1 MMPVRQDDDYP
12 VELWHRTLCKVTDWL
27 YLCGDLPSEHD
38 LALLQLE
45 QWRDEGI
52 TAIIDVRQEWSD
64 EKLVADFAPEISYF
78 HLGTHDNG
86 GAQSPSW
93 FEDGLDA
100 LHEALRDRE
109 AKIVVHCHMG
119 VNRGPSMGFAY
130 LLDQGWQPV
139 DALTAIREARPIA
152 AVAYASDALR
162 AHHDRR
168 FVGEEAA
175 REQRQAIQAWM
186 ESNDIDVRTVIR
198 RIRQAS

>member
-1 MMPVRQDDDYP
+1 MHDDDYH

-27 YLCGDLPSEHD
+27 YLCGDLPSEPD
-38 LALLQLE
+38 LAVVQLE
-45 QWRDEGI
+45 QWREAGI
-52 TAIIDVRQEWSD
+52 TAIVDVRQEWSD
-64 EKLVADFAPEISYF
+64 ERLVAKYAPEIAYF

-86 GAQSPSW
+86 GAQTPEW
-93 FEDGLDA
+93 FSEGLTA
-100 LHEALRDRE
+100 LHQALQDRE

-139 DALTAIREARPIA
+139 DALTAIRLARPIA
-152 AVAYASDALR
+152 AVAYASDALQ

-168 FVGEEAA
+168 SVGEAA
-175 REQRQAIQAWM
+175 AFAQRQAISQWM

-198 RIRQAS
+198 RIRQAT